1 MRIINSDFINR
12 LGNRLFGQR
21 PALSTVQSPP
31 PEEEIPRYP
40 PFMKGL
46 PAAPVERILS
56 SQVELIKAIEHAL
69 SLPDDL
75 YRTIAEPV
83 IARYAAFSHLLPAS
97 ESHHHRGA
105 GGLFR
110 HGLEV
115 AHWATQA
122 AQGCLFATHAT
133 PRERKE
139 QELRWR
145 LAVCFAGLLH
155 DIGKPVSDMAVV
167 DREGKQLWNPCE
179 ENLTDWASQHGI
191 DRYFLRWRENRH
203 KRHEQF
209 SALVIERVL
218 TRASRTYLLSSGPDI
233 MQAMLEAIHGLDR
246 GAKLYELVM
255 AADRKSVER
264 DLKAHYHTVDSAM
277 GMPVEKYLFD
287 AMRRLIKS
295 GHWLANEKGARIW
308 RFKEGIHIVWR
319 TGAQDIVDLLAKDKV
334 PGIPRDEDTLAD
346 ILIERGLAIPKT
358 LPDGRHYRYWRMQP
372 PGLDVVLY
380 MLRLASTELIFS
392 NEPPVAIE
400 GIEVEEDLATTVKAE
415 SGQDKTGGPEAQPIV
430 PMTTSLV
437 TDGPLGTSAMGI
449 NQEQNDMIVSNPETA
464 TAPDQRILPEY
475 PDQLN
480 KDEMSDTLLNPTAR
494 VESINTDMAISQ
506 PAVQPIEKAG
516 TSKKLKRSIT
526 PLSPEAFNVQTV
538 VPPSITDSVDAA
550 RNWLHAHGLSGEWLM
565 QLADEINSGNLQWGV
580 DLLEAQGKW
589 LLPFPD
595 TAQKLNVE
603 QNLFIKTLNEKGWL
617 VTDVLSPMRKVQVIN
632 QVRGVLLAEGP
643 SGFLKQLIQVP
654 GSLAVAMEQ
663 APRIAERTPVK
674 DKKVKPLPIRSE
686 KPGKRLDPNKASIAD
701 NPVPAETRAAK
712 GLAVKPAQTK
722 PEAFSQPKQQSDPE
736 SSITQKPSKQKSA
749 VDTVSTKPFVTKVAH
764 STPSGSQAVMA
775 LIDQLRKTRPVSKA
789 GPVDKDWC
797 LVEESNLV
805 QCLQQHPGLKRSTLL
820 REMASHP
827 DCRIENGDIK
837 VRIGP

>member
-122 AQGCLFATHAT
+122 AQGCLFATQAT

-155 DIGKPVSDMAVV
+155 DIGKPVSDIAVV

-264 DLKAHYHTVDSAM
+264 DLKAHHHTVDSAM

-295 GHWLANEKGARIW
+295 GHWLANEKGARLW

-319 TGAQDIVDLLAKDKV
+319 TGAQDIVELLAKDKV
-334 PGIPRDEDTLAD
+334 PGIPHDEDTLAD

-372 PGLDVVLY
+372 QGLDVVLY
-380 MLRLASTELIFS
+380 MLRLASTELIYS

-400 GIEVEEDLATTVKAE
+400 GIEVEEDLQAVVKAE
-415 SGQDKTGGPEAQPIV
+415 SERDKPELEAQPIA
-430 PMTTSLV
+430 PMTPSLV
-437 TDGPLGTSAMGI
+437 TDGTMSASVMGI
-449 NQEQNDMIVSNPETA
+449 NQEQNDTLASNPETA
-464 TAPDQRILPEY
+464 TAPDQRVLLEY

-480 KDEMSDTLLNPTAR
+480 KDEMDDTLLNPTVR
-494 VESINTDMAISQ
+494 VESINTDTAISQ
-506 PAVQPIEKAG
+506 STVQPIEKTG
-516 TSKKLKRSIT
+516 TSKKLKGSIT

-538 VPPSITDSVDAA
+538 APPFKVDSVDEA
-550 RNWLHAHGLSGEWLM
+550 RNWLHAHGLAGEWLI
-565 QLADEINSGNLQWGV
+565 QLADEINAGNLQWGI

-595 TAQKLNVE
+595 TAQKLHVE
-603 QNLFIKTLNEKGWL
+603 QNLFIKTLEEKGWL

-632 QVRGVLLAEGP
+632 QVRGVLLAQEP

-654 GSLAVAMEQ
+654 GPLEVAMEQ

-674 DKKVKPLPIRSE
+674 DKKAKPLPIQPE
-686 KPGKRLDPNKASIAD
+686 KSGKRLGPNKASIAN

-712 GLAVKPAQTK
+712 GLAVKPAQSK
-722 PEAFSQPKQQSDPE
+722 PEAFSQPKPQSDSE
-736 SSITQKPSKQKSA
+736 LSMTQKPSKLKSA
-749 VDTVSTKPFVTKVAH
+749 VDTVSTQSSVTKVDH
-764 STPSGSQAVMA
+764 STPSGSQAVRA
-775 LIDQLRKTRPVSKA
+775 LIDQLRQSRPVSNA
-789 GPVDKDWC
+789 SPADKDWC
-797 LVEESNLV
+797 SVEESDIV

-827 DCRIENGDIK
+827 DCRIDKGCFK
-837 VRIGP
+837 VRVGP